1 MLVLS
6 VFALVWCL
14 GVWGQGIFVLWVLS
28 LMMVAGS
35 PKFEL
40 KGRFIQVFA
49 PESEAISLV

>member
-1 MLVLS
+1 
-6 VFALVWCL
+6 L